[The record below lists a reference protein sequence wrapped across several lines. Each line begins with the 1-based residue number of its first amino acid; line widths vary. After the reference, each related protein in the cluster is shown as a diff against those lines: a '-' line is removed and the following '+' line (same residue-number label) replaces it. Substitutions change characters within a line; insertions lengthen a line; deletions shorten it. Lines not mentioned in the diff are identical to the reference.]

1 MLPDP
6 FFDPQAIAQWA
17 RAVGIY
23 GVMNTRWG
31 WPIAEIVHFFGLCL
45 LFGAVGMFDLR
56 MLGVAR
62 GVTMRHLH
70 RLIPFGLAGFALS
83 VASGFCFVVSAPN
96 QYLYNPALQSKLG
109 LVGLAGVNM
118 VVFYATTS
126 RALAATPA
134 DALPPPR
141 ARIFAAVS
149 LACWLGAIVCG
160 RVITAYRPPYHWCFW
175 C

>member
-1 MLPDP
+1 MSPDP

-17 RAVGIY
+17 RDVGIY
-23 GVMNTRWG
+23 GMMNTRWG

-83 VASGFCFVVSAPN
+83 VASGFCFVVSAPS

-126 RALAATPA
+126 RAVASIPA

-149 LACWLGAIVCG
+149 LMCWLGAIVCG